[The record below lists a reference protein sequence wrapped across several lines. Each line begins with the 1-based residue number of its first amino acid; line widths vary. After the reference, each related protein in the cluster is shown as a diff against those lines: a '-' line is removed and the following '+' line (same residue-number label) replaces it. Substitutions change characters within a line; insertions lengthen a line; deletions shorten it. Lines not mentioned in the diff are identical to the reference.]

1 MIELQYFTRQRANT
15 ECMEKERKKQPF
27 QNYTLNGTSDV
38 KPTQDT
44 HRQFEIQY
52 RF

>member
-1 MIELQYFTRQRANT
+1 MYG
-15 ECMEKERKKQPF
+15 ERKKKQPF

>member
-1 MIELQYFTRQRANT
+1 MIELQYFTRQRDNT
-15 ECMEKERKKQPF
+15 ECMEREKKQPF
-27 QNYTLNGTSDV
+27 QIYTLNGVV

-44 HRQFEIQY
+44 HRQIEIQY

>member
-1 MIELQYFTRQRANT
+1 MYG
-15 ECMEKERKKQPF
+15 ERKKPF
-27 QNYTLNGTSDV
+27 QIYTLNGTSDV

-44 HRQFEIQY
+44 HGQIEIQY

>member
-1 MIELQYFTRQRANT
+1 MIEMQYFTRQRANT
-15 ECMEKERKKQPF
+15 ECMEREKKQPF
-27 QNYTLNGTSDV
+27 QIYTLNGTSDV

-44 HRQFEIQY
+44 HRQIEIQY